1 VLLSISPSQN
11 HSIIIILQMVT
22 LKAFDKFESTTDA
35 LSSATHL
42 VDSKLPKGLR
52 KFLKAECAGE
62 TLVVADSKLG
72 KAISDKLV
80 CWGFLVFSSHISFSL
95 SQFLQNLICIFTPL
109 YDEGWSASPGN
120 I

>member
-1 VLLSISPSQN
+1 MGAYF
-11 HSIIIILQMVT
+11 LQMVK

-35 LSSATHL
+35 LNAATHL

-52 KFLKAECAGE
+52 KFLKAQCKGQ

-80 CWGFLVFSSHISFSL
+80 CMGFSL
-95 SQFLQNLICIFTPL
+95 SFFSPQIYFFCLFYGNYLIPMGFSL
-109 YDEGWSASPGN
+109 WLMVYGS
-120 I
+120 

>member
-1 VLLSISPSQN
+1 MKYWMFFGAFL
-11 HSIIIILQMVT
+11 LQMVK

-35 LSSATHL
+35 LNAATHL

-52 KFLKAECAGE
+52 KFLKAQCQGQ

-80 CWGFLVFSSHISFSL
+80 CMDFFSL
-95 SQFLQNLICIFTPL
+95 SLSFPPRTISFAYFMQIT
-109 YDEGWSASPGN
+109 
-120 I
+120 

>member
-1 VLLSISPSQN
+1 M
-11 HSIIIILQMVT
+11 QMVK

-35 LSSATHL
+35 LNAATHL

-52 KFLKAECAGE
+52 KFLKSQCKGQ

-80 CWGFLVFSSHISFSL
+80 CMGFFSL
-95 SQFLQNLICIFTPL
+95 FFSPQIYFFCLFYGNYLIPMGFSL
-109 YDEGWSASPGN
+109 WLMVYGS
-120 I
+120 

>member
-1 VLLSISPSQN
+1 MLLSISPSQN

-80 CWGFLVFSSHISFSL
+80 C
-95 SQFLQNLICIFTPL
+95 
-109 YDEGWSASPGN
+109 
-120 I
+120 

>member
-1 VLLSISPSQN
+1 MTSV
-11 HSIIIILQMVT
+11 IINLTIPEP
-22 LKAFDKFESTTDA
+22 FYYYNFESTTDA

-80 CWGFLVFSSHISFSL
+80 C
-95 SQFLQNLICIFTPL
+95 
-109 YDEGWSASPGN
+109 
-120 I
+120 